1 MTQFVHTKFS
11 EFVAYLHG
19 PNYLERTFLGGLLI
33 PIRFDLNVPEF
44 EGIGIAGGAIRDL
57 LIGKEFKDIDTFR
70 CNPNKM
76 SIDDVVRKVLFRK
89 YDIGKPLI
97 SRNNYAW
104 STEIRLHGKTF
115 PVQFIDDEKC
125 GKGAHEIL
133 KNFDFHINQFM
144 LFGNDTLIY
153 TRKAMSDLLA
163 RKLDLTDSQVFL
175 NHEKERKIQRLD
187 QLMSRGF
194 TPTINT
200 LDRLLK

>member
-11 EFVAYLHG
+11 AFVAYLHG
-19 PNYLERTFLGGLLI
+19 PDYLEKTFLGELLA
-33 PIRFDLNVPEF
+33 PIKYNLAVTEYDGV
-44 EGIGIAGGAIRDL
+44 GIAGGAIRDL

-70 CNPNKM
+70 CNANKM
-76 SIDDVVRKVLFRK
+76 SIDDVARKVLFRK
-89 YDIGKPLI
+89 YDIGNPMI

-133 KNFDFHINQFM
+133 KNFDFYINQFM
-144 LFGNDTLIY
+144 LFGDDTLIY

-175 NHEKERKIQRLD
+175 SHEKDRKIQRLQ
-187 QLMSRGF
+187 QLMAHGF

-200 LDRLLK
+200 LDKLLK